1 MNKEMG
7 DWRAQDNRDSDHGSC
22 DLTNYQNEP
31 KKTLE
36 HTKTKNI
43 GKITRKCAHETGTK
57 DVLW

>member
-31 KKTLE
+31 KKRTLE
-36 HTKTKNI
+36 HTQKPKTYEK
-43 GKITRKCAHETGTK
+43 
-57 DVLW
+57 